1 MPRAFPERMRELRH
15 KSPGAVPSAW
25 PFACHYQP
33 RKLNSLHVSCR
44 TGLVVFTDDTDEVL
58 AAMRAHPLGRES
70 AIVGVVTADAPG
82 RVLQRTAFGTRRV
95 VTMLAGDQLPRIC

>member
-1 MPRAFPERMRELRH
+1 
-15 KSPGAVPSAW
+15 
-25 PFACHYQP
+25 
-33 RKLNSLHVSCR
+33 
-44 TGLVVFTDDTDEVL
+44 L